1 LGLVS
6 VVKSEGRTSLPPI
19 SDNTSPVSRKQITEA
34 YLTALRLID
43 ERVAPLLGKV
53 TTRVLVQV
61 AAKRVM
67 DDYNFLYFFVD
78 MPYTDINPSI
88 IHEQLS
94 GITPQELSAG
104 LDALLDACFAS
115 LTELTG
121 NIITPPLHTEII
133 HHLQQNQL

>member
-1 LGLVS
+1 LELVS
-6 VVKSEGRTSLPPI
+6 VVKSEGRISLPPI

-34 YLTALRLID
+34 YLIALRLID

-67 DDYNFLYFFVD
+67 DDYHFLYFFVD

-104 LDALLDACFAS
+104 LDALLDACFAG

-121 NIITPPLHTEII
+121 NIITPPLHTEVT
-133 HHLQQNQL
+133 HHLQQNQP

>member
-1 LGLVS
+1 M
-6 VVKSEGRTSLPPI
+6 PPM
-19 SDNTSPVSRKQITEA
+19 SDNTSPVSRRQITEA
-34 YLTALRLID
+34 YLKALRLID

-67 DDYNFLYFFVD
+67 DDYPFLYFFMT
-78 MPYTDINPSI
+78 MPYTDIDPSI

-94 GITPQELSAG
+94 GITTQELSAG
-104 LDALLDACFAS
+104 LDALLDACFAG

-121 NIITPPLHTEII
+121 NIIAPPLHIEVRQ
-133 HHLQQNQL
+133 HLQQTQQE